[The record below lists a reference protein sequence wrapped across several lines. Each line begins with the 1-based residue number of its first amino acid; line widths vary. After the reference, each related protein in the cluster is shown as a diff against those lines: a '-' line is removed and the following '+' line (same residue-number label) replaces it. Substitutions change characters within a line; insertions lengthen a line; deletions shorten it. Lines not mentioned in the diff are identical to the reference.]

1 MGGLTNSEDDREN
14 LPSAFLALLWLL
26 PPPRLSRRRRRRAA
40 QEKIS
45 GDQVSI
51 SPQLRWTLLA
61 LQDLLWGQNLPR
73 LSRLVLAARR
83 LSSQS
88 RLERLRGGEG
98 GQIGNLKKCPTVD
111 QIKEKMGEGMEG
123 DWCVLYQLGW
133 IDETGKENNET
144 STADLMSLKPE
155 VLAELD
161 ESAMATCAQERVA
174 MIGKMMEKKHKRC
187 ANKFSEEDKAELTEM
202 ALKIQGYN
210 CFKEMFHSA
219 CQNRQEPSLRFLPGT
234 SNGGGF
240 HRGFNNRCSSHDYCL
255 VLSNLMQKTKFTPSS
270 LCSFQYF
277 IIYAF
282 RRTSRFFKT
291 IFFSGSLK

>member
-1 MGGLTNSEDDREN
+1 MG
-14 LPSAFLALLWLL
+14 
-26 PPPRLSRRRRRRAA
+26 PPRLSRRRRRRRAA

-61 LQDLLWGQNLPR
+61 LRDLLWGQNLPR

-83 LSSQS
+83 LSSPS
-88 RLERLRGGEG
+88 RWERPSRRRRRRRP
-98 GQIGNLKKCPTVD
+98 NKKPKKCPTVD

-133 IDETGKENNET
+133 IDENGKENNET

-210 CFKEMFHSA
+210 CFKEMFHSS
-219 CQNRQEPSLRFLPGT
+219 CQKSVKSQ
-234 SNGGGF
+234 
-240 HRGFNNRCSSHDYCL
+240 
-255 VLSNLMQKTKFTPSS
+255 V
-270 LCSFQYF
+270 
-277 IIYAF
+277 YAF
-282 RRTSRFFKT
+282 FQAQAMAAASTEAST
-291 IFFSGSLK
+291 TGAPATMTT

>member
-1 MGGLTNSEDDREN
+1 MIVKL
-14 LPSAFLALLWLL
+14 SAFCLLGAVVASSSSSSSESSSSESGSGEEFRGPGLYFSPIEVDLACTAGSPLGAKLASAFETCLGGEEAL
-26 PPPRLSRRRRRRAA
+26 KPEQHQVGETERRRRRRPNR
-40 QEKIS
+40 K
-45 GDQVSI
+45 
-51 SPQLRWTLLA
+51 P
-61 LQDLLWGQNLPR
+61 
-73 LSRLVLAARR
+73 
-83 LSSQS
+83 
-88 RLERLRGGEG
+88 
-98 GQIGNLKKCPTVD
+98 KKCPTVD

-219 CQNRQEPSLRFLPGT
+219 CQKSVKSQ
-234 SNGGGF
+234 
-240 HRGFNNRCSSHDYCL
+240 
-255 VLSNLMQKTKFTPSS
+255 V
-270 LCSFQYF
+270 
-277 IIYAF
+277 YAF
-282 RRTSRFFKT
+282 FQAQAMAAASTEAST
-291 IFFSGSLK
+291 TGAPATTTA